1 MKMRHLFQSAS
12 TRFSRKKTPCL
23 LKFLDSP
30 RAVEKANKKLVLLN
44 QLVER
49 ERKSLPRG
57 QNSWQ
62 EGCLFVWGGEG
73 EKKRVGKSSPAGA
86 VNIHN
91 HFCFSDNCF
100 QKQAAKE
107 NQKPYGGTSVAILRG
122 VRISAFVGKTL
133 QANPKYPSA

>member
-1 MKMRHLFQSAS
+1 MRQLFQSAS
-12 TRFSRKKTPCL
+12 TSFNRKKTPRL

-30 RAVEKANKKLVLLN
+30 WAVEKANKKLVLLN
-44 QLVER
+44 QLVKR
-49 ERKSLPRG
+49 ERKGLPQG
-57 QNSWQ
+57 QSSWQ

-73 EKKRVGKSSPAGA
+73 EKKRVGKSSPPGA
-86 VNIHN
+86 VNTHN

-107 NQKPYGGTSVAILRG
+107 NQKHYGGILASILQG
-122 VRISAFVGKTL
+122 GKSFSFCREDTL